1 VGTAFNLSIVGA
13 ILVGTFWHDLRYTI
27 RVLTRDRGFTAVA
40 VLSLALGIGANTAV
54 FTLINA
60 LLLRNLPVRH
70 PERLV
75 ELSSVRRDG
84 KIPFSFPMFREIEPG
99 QRVFSG
105 LIGWSPGGMYNVE
118 LNGVLSQEHVS
129 AVTGNYYSE
138 LGVTP
143 LLGRLITPE
152 DVNPRNGST
161 SQVAVL
167 DYEFW
172 QRRFGANPNV
182 VGQGIRIEGQ
192 PFTVLGVTRKWFAGM
207 TPGEPPEVTIPITAQ
222 PLIWGRSIQ
231 GLDDRSLLWV
241 FATGR
246 LKDGVTIEQARAQL
260 QSFWPDVLVAT
271 APTQTPGPRLQT
283 FLSMGLD
290 VAPAA
295 TGIAKD
301 LRSKFTR
308 PLYVLLGIVGLI
320 LVVACV
326 NLANLMLARAAAR
339 SHEMSVRVALGAS
352 RWMLARQVLT
362 ESLTLSLA
370 GALLG
375 LALAYWGSRFLVS
388 LMAQAYL
395 APLTFDLR
403 PDLRVLALTAG
414 TAILTGILFG
424 VAPAWR
430 ASREDPSFAL
440 QQNAR
445 SSAGGVG
452 RLSKALIVT
461 QVALSVV
468 LLVGAGLLVGSF
480 ERLSSIEF
488 GFQKENLL
496 EITLNHRPG
505 GYQDLDMDAYNAELI
520 RRISSLPGVSSVGF
534 SDSSVPNPEGWR
546 YTTAAMSGDSSAR
559 ADLMA
564 NLAIISPG
572 FFRTLGITLLRGRD
586 FEWADDDHHPHLAI
600 VSNSLAA
607 RLFPGGNAIGQRIR
621 FGVTPELQDLE
632 IVGIAS
638 DARVFDLRDTPAPV
652 VYVSGLQLPKGS
664 QWSFLFVRTNEP
676 PEAIARPLVNE
687 IELLGHE
694 YVSRTRTV
702 AQVADQ
708 FLVPERVT
716 AVLSGF
722 FAALALLLASV
733 GLYGL
738 MSYAVARRTRE
749 IGIRVAL
756 GAKRKNILWMVLR
769 EALALALLGL
779 AIGVP
784 CALAAS
790 QLITSIL
797 FGVSPSDLP
806 TMAVVSLLL
815 LIMALVA
822 GYLPARRASEIDPV
836 VALRSE

>member
-1 VGTAFNLSIVGA
+1 MIVGTLS
-13 ILVGTFWHDLRYTI
+13 HHLRHTV
-27 RVLTRDRGFTAVA
+27 RVLTRNRGFTAVA
-40 VLSLALGIGANTAV
+40 LLSLALGIGANTAI
-54 FTLINA
+54 FSLIDA

-84 KIPFSFPMFREIEPG
+84 KIPLSYPMFREIERG

-105 LIGWSPGGMYNVE
+105 LIGWSPGGIYNVE
-118 LNGVLSQEHVS
+118 VNGVLSQEHVR

-138 LGVTP
+138 LGVSP
-143 LLGRLITPE
+143 VLGRLITPE
-152 DVNPRNGST
+152 DVNPHNGST

-167 DYEFW
+167 GYEFW
-172 QRRFGANPNV
+172 QSRFGGAPDV
-182 VGQGIRIEGQ
+182 VGTTIRIEGQ
-192 PFTVLGVTRKWFAGM
+192 PFTILGITRKWFAGM
-207 TPGEPPEVTIPITAQ
+207 TPGEPPEVTIPTTAQ
-222 PLIWGRSIQ
+222 PLIWGRSLQ
-231 GLDDRSLLWV
+231 GLDDRSLLWL

-246 LKDGVTIEQARAQL
+246 LKDGITIEQARAQL
-260 QSFWPDVLVAT
+260 QSFWPDVLAAT
-271 APTQTPGPRLQT
+271 APTQTPGLRLQT

-352 RWMLARQVLT
+352 RWILARQVLT
-362 ESLTLSLA
+362 ESLTLSVA

-375 LALAYWGSRFLVS
+375 LAFAYWGSRFLVS

-414 TAILTGILFG
+414 TAILTGILLG
-424 VAPAWR
+424 LAPAWR
-430 ASREDPSFAL
+430 ASREDPAFVL

-445 SSAGGVG
+445 SSASGVG

-480 ERLSSIEF
+480 EKLSSIEF

-505 GYQDLDMDAYNAELI
+505 DYQDQDMNAYHTELI
-520 RRISSLPGVSSVGF
+520 RRISSLPGVRSIGF
-534 SDSSVPNPEGWR
+534 SDSSVPNPGGWR
-546 YTTAAMSGDSSAR
+546 YTAAAMSGDSSAR
-559 ADLMA
+559 SDLMA
-564 NLAIISPG
+564 NLAIISPR
-572 FFRTLGITLLRGRD
+572 FFRTLGIALLRGRD
-586 FEWADDDHHPHLAI
+586 FEWTDDDHHPHIAI

-621 FGVTPELQDLE
+621 FGVTPELQNLE

-638 DARVFDLRDTPAPV
+638 DARVFDLRDTSAPV
-652 VYVSGLQLPKGS
+652 VYVSGLQLPKGF
-664 QWSFLFVRTNEP
+664 QWGFLFVRTNEA
-676 PEAIARPLVNE
+676 PEATARRVVDE

-694 YVSRTRTV
+694 YVSRMRTV
-702 AQVADQ
+702 AQVAGQ
-708 FLVPERVT
+708 FLVPERIT

-738 MSYAVARRTRE
+738 MSYAVALRTRE

-756 GAKRKNILWMVLR
+756 GAKRESILWMVLR
-769 EALALALLGL
+769 ETLALALLGL
-779 AIGVP
+779 ALGVP
-784 CALAAS
+784 CAVAAS
-790 QLITSIL
+790 RLIASML

-806 TMAVVSLLL
+806 TMAAVSLLL
-815 LIMALVA
+815 LIVALVA
-822 GYLPARRASEIDPV
+822 GYLPARRASVMDPM
-836 VALRSE
+836 VALRAE

>member
-1 VGTAFNLSIVGA
+1 M
-13 ILVGTFWHDLRYTI
+13 GTFWHDLHYTV
-27 RVLTRDRGFTAVA
+27 RVLARNRGLTAA
-40 VLSLALGIGANTAV
+40 ALLSLALGIGANTAV
-54 FTLINA
+54 FSLIDT

-70 PERLV
+70 PEQLV

-84 KIPFSFPMFREIEPG
+84 KIPFSFPMFREVERG

-105 LIGWSPGGMYNVE
+105 LIGWSPGGMCNVE
-118 LNGVLSQEHVS
+118 VNGVLSQEHVR

-138 LGVTP
+138 LGVSP

-152 DVNPRNGST
+152 DVNLHNGST

-167 DYEFW
+167 GYEFW
-172 QRRFGANPNV
+172 QSRFGSAPGV
-182 VGQGIRIEGQ
+182 VGKTIRIEGQ
-192 PFTVLGVTRKWFAGM
+192 LFAILGVTRKWFAGM

-222 PLIWGRSIQ
+222 ALIWGRSVQ

-241 FATGR
+241 FPTGR
-246 LKDGVTIEQARAQL
+246 LKDGITIEQARAQL
-260 QSFWPDVLVAT
+260 QSFWPDVLAAT
-271 APTQTPGPRLQT
+271 TPTQTPGLRLQT

-301 LRSKFTR
+301 LRSKFAR

-375 LALAYWGSRFLVS
+375 LAFAYWGSRFLVS

-403 PDLRVLALTAG
+403 PDLRVLTVTAG
-414 TAILTGILFG
+414 AAILTGILLG
-424 VAPAWR
+424 LAPAWR
-430 ASREDPSFAL
+430 ASREDPSLVL

-452 RLSKALIVT
+452 RLSKALLVT

-496 EITLNHRPG
+496 EIALNHRPG
-505 GYQDLDMDAYNAELI
+505 GYQDLDMNAYHSQLI
-520 RRISSLPGVSSVGF
+520 RRISGLPGVRSVGF
-534 SDSSVPNPEGWR
+534 SDGSVPNPEGWR
-546 YTTAAMSGDSSAR
+546 YTAAAMSGDSSAPV
-559 ADLMA
+559 DLMA

-572 FFRTLGITLLRGRD
+572 FFRTLGIALLRGRD
-586 FEWADDDHHPHLAI
+586 FEWTDDEHHPHLAI
-600 VSNSLAA
+600 VSNSLATQ
-607 RLFPGGNAIGQRIR
+607 LFPNGNAIGQRIR
-621 FGVTPELQDLE
+621 FGVTPELQNLE

-638 DARVFDLRDTPAPV
+638 DARVFDLRDTSAPV

-676 PEAIARPLVNE
+676 PEAIAKPLVDE

-722 FAALALLLASV
+722 FAVLALLLASV

-749 IGIRVAL
+749 IGIRAAL
-756 GAKRKNILWMVLR
+756 GAKRENILWMVLR
-769 EALALALLGL
+769 ETLALALLGL
-779 AIGVP
+779 ALGVP

-790 QLITSIL
+790 RLIASML

-806 TMAVVSLLL
+806 TMAGVSLLL
-815 LIMALVA
+815 LIVALVA
-822 GYLPARRASEIDPV
+822 GYLPARHASVIDPA

>member
-1 VGTAFNLSIVGA
+1 M
-13 ILVGTFWHDLRYTI
+13 GTFWHDLRYTV
-27 RVLTRDRGFTAVA
+27 RVLARDRGFTAVA

-60 LLLRNLPVRH
+60 LLLRNLPVQH

-84 KIPFSFPMFREIEPG
+84 KIPFSYPTFREVERG
-99 QRVFSG
+99 QTVFSG

-118 LNGVLSQEHVS
+118 LNGALSQEHVS

-152 DVNPRNGST
+152 DVNPRNGAT
-161 SQVAVL
+161 HQVAVL

-172 QRRFGANPNV
+172 QRRFGGNANV

-207 TPGEPPEVTIPITAQ
+207 TPGEPPELTIPITAQ
-222 PLIWGRSIQ
+222 PLIWERS
-231 GLDDRSLLWV
+231 LDDRSLLWV

-246 LKDGVTIEQARAQL
+246 LEEGITIEQGRAQL
-260 QSFWPDVLVAT
+260 QSFWPEVLVAT
-271 APTQTPGPRLQT
+271 APTQTPGLRLQT

-320 LVVACV
+320 LVAACV

-339 SHEMSVRVALGAS
+339 GHEMSVRVALGAS

-370 GALLG
+370 GGLLG
-375 LALAYWGSRFLVS
+375 LAFAYSGSRFLVS
-388 LMAQAYL
+388 LMAEAYL
-395 APLTFDLR
+395 APLAFDLR
-403 PDLRVLALTAG
+403 PDLRVLGLTAG

-424 VAPAWR
+424 LAPAWH
-430 ASREDPSFAL
+430 ASREDPAAAL
-440 QQNAR
+440 QQGAR
-445 SSAGGVG
+445 GATRGVG
-452 RLSKALIVT
+452 RLSKALIVV
-461 QVALSVV
+461 QIALSLV
-468 LLVGAGLLVGSF
+468 LLAGAGLLVRSF
-480 ERLSSIEF
+480 ERLSSVDF
-488 GFQKENLL
+488 GFEKGNLL
-496 EITLNHRPG
+496 EITLNPKPAA
-505 GYQDLDMDAYNAELI
+505 YQGLDVNAYRMQLI
-520 RRISSLPGVSSVGF
+520 TRIASLPGVRAVGF
-534 SDSSVPNPEGWR
+534 SDNSVPDPGGWR
-546 YTTAAMSGDSSAR
+546 NTAAAMPGDTGASPEA
-559 ADLMA
+559 MA

-572 FFRTLGITLLRGRD
+572 FFRTLGIALLRGRD
-586 FEWADDDHHPHLAI
+586 FEWTDDEHHPPLAI
-600 VSNSLAA
+600 VSANLAA
-607 RLFPGGNAIGQRIR
+607 RLFPNGNAIGQRIR
-621 FGVTPELQDLE
+621 FGVTPELQNLE

-638 DARVFDLRDTPAPV
+638 NARVFDLRDASAPV
-652 VYVSGLQLPKGS
+652 AYVSGLQYPKGS
-664 QWSFLFVRTNEP
+664 EWGFLFVRSNES
-676 PEAIARPLVNE
+676 PESMARPLADE
-687 IELLGHE
+687 IESLGHE
-694 YVSRTRTV
+694 YVARTRTV
-702 AQVADQ
+702 AQVTGQ

-722 FAALALLLASV
+722 FAGLALLLASV

-756 GAKRKNILWMVLR
+756 GAERHNILWIVFR
-769 EALALALLGL
+769 ETLALALLGL

-784 CALAAS
+784 CAFAAS
-790 QLITSIL
+790 RLVADML
-797 FGVSPSDLP
+797 FGVSPNDLA
-806 TMAVVSLLL
+806 TMAAVSVLL
-815 LIMALVA
+815 LIVALLA
-822 GYLPARRASEIDPV
+822 GYLPARRASKVDPM

>member
-1 VGTAFNLSIVGA
+1 MP
-13 ILVGTFWHDLRYTI
+13 VGTFWHDLRYTL

-84 KIPFSFPMFREIEPG
+84 KIPFSYPTFRELERG

-105 LIGWSPGGMYNVE
+105 LIGWSPGEMSNVE
-118 LNGVLSQEHVS
+118 VNDVLSQEHVR

-138 LGVTP
+138 LGVSP
-143 LLGRLITPE
+143 LLGRLITPD
-152 DVNPRNGST
+152 DVNPHNGST

-167 DYEFW
+167 GYEFW
-172 QRRFGANPNV
+172 QRRFGGAPNV
-182 VGQGIRIEGQ
+182 VGKTIRIEGQ
-192 PFTVLGVTRKWFAGM
+192 PFTILGITRKWFAGM

-222 PLIWGRSIQ
+222 PLIWGSTFQ

-246 LKDGVTIEQARAQL
+246 LKDGLTIEQARAQL
-260 QSFWPDVLVAT
+260 QSFWPDVLAVT
-271 APTQTPGPRLQT
+271 APTQTPGLRLQT

-352 RWMLARQVLT
+352 RWILARQVLT

-375 LALAYWGSRFLVS
+375 LAFAYWGSRFLVS
-388 LMAQAYL
+388 LMARAYL

-414 TAILTGILFG
+414 AAILTGILFG
-424 VAPAWR
+424 LVPAWR
-430 ASREDPSFAL
+430 ASREDPSFVL

-461 QVALSVV
+461 QVALSLV

-505 GYQDLDMDAYNAELI
+505 GYQDLDMNAYHTELI
-520 RRISSLPGVSSVGF
+520 RRISSLPGVRSVGF
-534 SDSSVPNPEGWR
+534 ADSSVPNPEGWW
-546 YTTAAMSGDSSAR
+546 YTAAAMSGDSSAR
-559 ADLMA
+559 TDLMA
-564 NLAIISPG
+564 NLAIISPM
-572 FFRTLGITLLRGRD
+572 FFRTLGIALLQGRD
-586 FEWADDDHHPHLAI
+586 FEWTDDDHHPHLSI

-621 FGVTPELQDLE
+621 FGVTPELQNLE

-638 DARVFDLRDTPAPV
+638 DARVFDLRDTSAPV
-652 VYVSGLQLPKGS
+652 VYVPGLQLPKGS
-664 QWSFLFVRTNEP
+664 QWGFLFVRTNEP
-676 PEAIARPLVNE
+676 PEAIARPLADE

-738 MSYAVARRTRE
+738 MSYAVARRTRD
-749 IGIRVAL
+749 IGLVWLWERSGRISS
-756 GAKRKNILWMVLR
+756 GWCSEKRLHWR
-769 EALALALLGL
+769 
-779 AIGVP
+779 
-784 CALAAS
+784 CWDW
-790 QLITSIL
+790 Q
-797 FGVSPSDLP
+797 
-806 TMAVVSLLL
+806 
-815 LIMALVA
+815 
-822 GYLPARRASEIDPV
+822 
-836 VALRSE
+836 

>member
-1 VGTAFNLSIVGA
+1 M
-13 ILVGTFWHDLRYTI
+13 GTFWHELRYAV

-84 KIPFSFPMFREIEPG
+84 KIPFSYPTFRELERG
-99 QRVFSG
+99 QRGFSG
-105 LIGWSPGGMYNVE
+105 LMGWSPGGTYNVE
-118 LNGVLSQEHVS
+118 VNGVLSQEHVS

-138 LGVTP
+138 LGVSP
-143 LLGRLITPE
+143 FLGRLISPE
-152 DVNPRNGST
+152 DVNPRNGAT

-167 DYEFW
+167 GYEFW
-172 QRRFGANPNV
+172 QRRFGGKSNV

-207 TPGEPPEVTIPITAQ
+207 TPGAPPEVTIPITAQ
-222 PLIWGRSIQ
+222 RLIWGRS
-231 GLDDRSLLWV
+231 LDDRSLLWV

-246 LKDGVTIEQARAQL
+246 LKDGITIEQARAQL
-260 QSFWPDVLVAT
+260 QSFWPEVLAAT
-271 APTQTPGPRLQT
+271 APTQTPGLRLQT

-301 LRSKFTR
+301 LRSNFTR

-352 RWMLARQVLT
+352 RWILARQVLT
-362 ESLTLSLA
+362 ESLTLSVA
-370 GALLG
+370 GGLLG
-375 LALAYWGSRFLVS
+375 LGFAYWGSRFLVT

-424 VAPAWR
+424 AAPAWR
-430 ASREDPSFAL
+430 ASRGDPAAAL
-440 QQNAR
+440 QQGAR
-445 SSAGGVG
+445 GATGGVG
-452 RLSKALIVT
+452 RLSKALIVA
-461 QVALSVV
+461 QIALSLV
-468 LLVGAGLLVGSF
+468 LLAGAGLLVRSF
-480 ERLSSIEF
+480 ERLSSVDF

-496 EITLNHRPG
+496 EITLNPKPG
-505 GYQDLDMDAYNAELI
+505 AYQGLDVNAYRTQMIA
-520 RRISSLPGVSSVGF
+520 RIASLPGVRSVGF
-534 SDSSVPNPEGWR
+534 SDNSVPDPEGWR
-546 YTTAAMSGDSSAR
+546 YTAAAMSGDTGASPEA
-559 ADLMA
+559 MV
-564 NLAIISPG
+564 NLATISPG
-572 FFRTLGITLLRGRD
+572 FFRTLGIALLRGRD
-586 FEWADDDHHPHLAI
+586 FDWTDDEHHPHLAI
-600 VSNSLAA
+600 VSANLAA
-607 RLFPGGNAIGQRIR
+607 RLFPNGNAIGQRIR
-621 FGVTPELQDLE
+621 FGVTPELQNLE

-638 DARVFDLRDTPAPV
+638 DARVFDPRDASAPIA
-652 VYVSGLQLPKGS
+652 YVSGLQYPKGS
-664 QWSFLFVRTNEP
+664 QWDFLFVRTDES
-676 PEAIARPLVNE
+676 PESIARPLADE

-694 YVSRTRTV
+694 YVSLTRTV
-702 AQVADQ
+702 AQVTGQ

-722 FAALALLLASV
+722 FAGLALLLASV

-756 GAKRKNILWMVLR
+756 GAERENILWIVLR
-769 EALALALLGL
+769 ETLALALLGL

-790 QLITSIL
+790 RLVAGML
-797 FGVSPSDLP
+797 FGVSPNDLS
-806 TMAVVSLLL
+806 TMAAVSVLL
-815 LIMALVA
+815 LIVALVA
-822 GYLPARRASEIDPV
+822 GYFPARRASVIDPT